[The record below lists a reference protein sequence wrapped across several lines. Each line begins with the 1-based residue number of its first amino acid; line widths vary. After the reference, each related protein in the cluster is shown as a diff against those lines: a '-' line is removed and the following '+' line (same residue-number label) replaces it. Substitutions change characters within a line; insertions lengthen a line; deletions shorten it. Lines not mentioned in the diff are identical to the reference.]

1 MNTIY
6 GYARVSTVKQDLSSQ
21 VENLKRA
28 GAVKIFKDKYTGTTA
43 NRPEFDKL
51 MAKIKSGDTL
61 IVTKLDRLARN
72 TQDALNIVK
81 KMNAEGV
88 ILRVLN
94 IGTIDNS
101 PSGRLIFTVF
111 SAFAEFERD
120 LIVSRTQEG
129 KAWAK
134 ANNPNFHEGMPRKY
148 NQEQIDF
155 AWKLH
160 TQDHMSYSEIS
171 KKLGISKATIYRRFR
186 ELKQNKKATDS
197 TTADD
202 SGRVYCRSEER
213 RVGKEC
219 RSRWSPYH

>member
-1 MNTIY
+1 MTNTIY
-6 GYARVSTVKQDLSSQ
+6 GYARVSTAQQDYATQ
-21 VENLKRA
+21 IEDLKRA
-28 GAVKIFKDKYTGTTA
+28 GATKIFKDKYTGTTA
-43 NRPEFDKL
+43 DRPEFDKL
-51 MAKIKSGDTL
+51 MAKIKNGDTL

-134 ANNPNFHEGMPRKY
+134 ANNPNFHDGMPRKY
-148 NQEQIDF
+148 DQEQINF

-171 KKLGISKATIYRRFR
+171 KKLGMSKATIYRRFR
-186 ELKQNKKATDS
+186 ELRDS
-197 TTADD
+197 PN
-202 SGRVYCRSEER
+202 R
-213 RVGKEC
+213 K
-219 RSRWSPYH
+219 SRL

>member
-1 MNTIY
+1 MTNTIY
-6 GYARVSTVKQDLSSQ
+6 GYARVSTAQQDYATQ
-21 VENLKRA
+21 IEDLKRA
-28 GAVKIFKDKYTGTTA
+28 GATKIFKDKYTGTTA
-43 NRPEFDKL
+43 DRPEFDKL
-51 MAKIKSGDTL
+51 MAKIKNGDTL

-134 ANNPNFHEGMPRKY
+134 ANNPNFHDGMPRKY
-148 NQEQIDF
+148 DQEQINF

-171 KKLGISKATIYRRFR
+171 KKLGMSKATIYRRFR
-186 ELKQNKKATDS
+186 ELKQNKI
-197 TTADD
+197 
-202 SGRVYCRSEER
+202 
-213 RVGKEC
+213 
-219 RSRWSPYH
+219 

>member
-1 MNTIY
+1 MIY
-6 GYARVSTVKQDLSSQ
+6 GYARVSTAQQDYATQ
-21 VENLKRA
+21 IADLKKA
-28 GAVKIFKDKYTGTTA
+28 GATKIFKDKYTGTTA

-51 MAKIKSGDTL
+51 MTTIKNGDTL

-134 ANNPNFHEGMPRKY
+134 ANNPNFHDGMPRKY
-148 NQEQIDF
+148 TKEQIDF

-160 TQDHMSYSEIS
+160 TQNHMSYSEIS

-186 ELKQNKKATDS
+186 ELRIQNINKK
-197 TTADD
+197 
-202 SGRVYCRSEER
+202 GR
-213 RVGKEC
+213 
-219 RSRWSPYH
+219 P

>member
-1 MNTIY
+1 MIY
-6 GYARVSTVKQDLSSQ
+6 GYARVSTAQQDYATQ
-21 VENLKRA
+21 IADLKKA
-28 GAVKIFKDKYTGTTA
+28 GATKIFKDKYTGTTA

-51 MAKIKSGDTL
+51 MTTIKNGDTL

-134 ANNPNFHEGMPRKY
+134 ANNPNFHDGMPRKY
-148 NQEQIDF
+148 TKEQIDF

-160 TQDHMSYSEIS
+160 IQDHMSYAEIS
-171 KKLGISKATIYRRFR
+171 KKLGISKATLYRRFR
-186 ELKQNKKATDS
+186 EIRSSKK
-197 TTADD
+197 
-202 SGRVYCRSEER
+202 
-213 RVGKEC
+213 
-219 RSRWSPYH
+219 

>member
-1 MNTIY
+1 MTNTIY
-6 GYARVSTVKQDLSSQ
+6 GYARVSTVQQDYATQ
-21 VENLKRA
+21 IEDLKRA
-28 GAVKIFKDKYTGTTA
+28 GATKIFKDKYTGTTA
-43 NRPEFDKL
+43 DRPEFDKL
-51 MAKIKSGDTL
+51 MAKIKNGDTL

-134 ANNPNFHEGMPRKY
+134 ANNPNFHDGMPRKY
-148 NQEQIDF
+148 DQEQINF

-171 KKLGISKATIYRRFR
+171 KKLGMSKATIYRRFR

-202 SGRVYCRSEER
+202 SGRVYC
-213 RVGKEC
+213 
-219 RSRWSPYH
+219 

>member
-1 MNTIY
+1 MIY
-6 GYARVSTVKQDLSSQ
+6 GYARVSTAQQDYATQ
-21 VENLKRA
+21 IADLKKA
-28 GAVKIFKDKYTGTTA
+28 GATKIFKDKYTGTTA

-51 MAKIKSGDTL
+51 MTTIKNGDTL

-81 KMNAEGV
+81 KMNAEGI

-134 ANNPNFHEGMPRKY
+134 ANNPNFHDGMPRKY
-148 NQEQIDF
+148 DKGQIDF

-160 TQDHMSYSEIS
+160 TQNHMSYSEIS

-186 ELKQNKKATDS
+186 ELRN
-197 TTADD
+197 
-202 SGRVYCRSEER
+202 E
-213 RVGKEC
+213 
-219 RSRWSPYH
+219 

>member
-1 MNTIY
+1 MVKRNIMTNTIY
-6 GYARVSTVKQDLSSQ
+6 GYARVSTAQQDYATQ
-21 VENLKRA
+21 IEDLKRA
-28 GAVKIFKDKYTGTTA
+28 GATKIFKDKYTGTTA
-43 NRPEFDKL
+43 DRPEFDKL
-51 MAKIKSGDTL
+51 MAKIKNGDTL

-88 ILRVLN
+88 ILWVLN

-134 ANNPNFHEGMPRKY
+134 ANNPNFHDGMPRKY
-148 NQEQIDF
+148 DQEQINF

-171 KKLGISKATIYRRFR
+171 KKLGMSKATIYRRFR
-186 ELKQNKKATDS
+186 ELRDS
-197 TTADD
+197 PN
-202 SGRVYCRSEER
+202 R
-213 RVGKEC
+213 K
-219 RSRWSPYH
+219 SRL

>member
-1 MNTIY
+1 MWVLRVVKTWCQESTRKELNMNTIY

-21 VENLKRA
+21 VDDLKRA
-28 GAVKIFKDKYTGTTA
+28 GATNIFKDKYTGTTA

-51 MAKIKSGDTL
+51 MVKIESGDTL
-61 IVTKLDRLARN
+61 IVIKLDRLARN

-81 KMNAEGV
+81 QMNAEGV

-171 KKLGISKATIYRRFR
+171 KKLGISQATIYRRFR
-186 ELKQNKKATDS
+186 ELRGDS
-197 TTADD
+197 
-202 SGRVYCRSEER
+202 V
-213 RVGKEC
+213 
-219 RSRWSPYH
+219 

>member
-1 MNTIY
+1 MKGKYLQMIY
-6 GYARVSTVKQDLSSQ
+6 GYARVSTAQQDYATQ
-21 VENLKRA
+21 IADLKKA
-28 GAVKIFKDKYTGTTA
+28 GATKIFKDKYTGTTA

-51 MAKIKSGDTL
+51 MTTIKNGDTL

-134 ANNPNFHEGMPRKY
+134 ANNPNFHDGMPRKY
-148 NQEQIDF
+148 TKEQIDF

-160 TQDHMSYSEIS
+160 TQNHMSYSEIS

-186 ELKQNKKATDS
+186 ELRIQNINKK
-197 TTADD
+197 
-202 SGRVYCRSEER
+202 
-213 RVGKEC
+213 
-219 RSRWSPYH
+219 SRP

>member
-1 MNTIY
+1 MTNTIY
-6 GYARVSTVKQDLSSQ
+6 GYARVSTAQQDYATQ
-21 VENLKRA
+21 IEDLKRA
-28 GAVKIFKDKYTGTTA
+28 GATKIFKDKYTGTTA
-43 NRPEFDKL
+43 DRPEFDKL
-51 MAKIKSGDTL
+51 MAKIKNGDTL

-134 ANNPNFHEGMPRKY
+134 ANNPNFHDGMPRKY
-148 NQEQIDF
+148 DQEQINF

-171 KKLGISKATIYRRFR
+171 KKLGMSKATIYRRFR
-186 ELKQNKKATDS
+186 ELKQNKKPPTLQLPMTLVVS
-197 TTADD
+197 IADNYL
-202 SGRVYCRSEER
+202 SS
-213 RVGKEC
+213 KLF
-219 RSRWSPYH
+219 SS

>member
-1 MNTIY
+1 MTNTIY
-6 GYARVSTVKQDLSSQ
+6 GYARVSTAQQDYATQ
-21 VENLKRA
+21 IEDLKRA
-28 GAVKIFKDKYTGTTA
+28 GATKIFKDKYTGTTA
-43 NRPEFDKL
+43 DRPEFDKL
-51 MAKIKSGDTL
+51 MVKIKNGDTL

-134 ANNPNFHEGMPRKY
+134 ANNPNFHDGMPRKY
-148 NQEQIDF
+148 DQEQINF

-171 KKLGISKATIYRRFR
+171 KKLGMSKATIYRRFR

-202 SGRVYCRSEER
+202 SGRVYC
-213 RVGKEC
+213 
-219 RSRWSPYH
+219 

>member
-1 MNTIY
+1 MIY
-6 GYARVSTVKQDLSSQ
+6 GYARVSTAQQDYATQ
-21 VENLKRA
+21 IADLKKA
-28 GAVKIFKDKYTGTTA
+28 GATKIFKDKYTGTTA

-51 MAKIKSGDTL
+51 MTTIKNGDTL
-61 IVTKLDRLARN
+61 IVTKLDRLARNTQDALSLARN

-88 ILRVLN
+88 ILLILN

-134 ANNPNFHEGMPRKY
+134 ANNPNFHDGMPRKY
-148 NQEQIDF
+148 TKEQIDF

-160 TQDHMSYSEIS
+160 TQNHMSYSEIS

-186 ELKQNKKATDS
+186 ELRIQNINKK
-197 TTADD
+197 
-202 SGRVYCRSEER
+202 
-213 RVGKEC
+213 
-219 RSRWSPYH
+219 SRP

>member
-1 MNTIY
+1 MTNTIY
-6 GYARVSTVKQDLSSQ
+6 GYARVSTAQQDYATQ
-21 VENLKRA
+21 IEDLKRA
-28 GAVKIFKDKYTGTTA
+28 GATKIFKDKYTGTTA
-43 NRPEFDKL
+43 DRPEFDKL
-51 MAKIKSGDTL
+51 MAKIKNGDTL

-134 ANNPNFHEGMPRKY
+134 ANNPNFHDGMPRKY
-148 NQEQIDF
+148 DQEQINF

-171 KKLGISKATIYRRFR
+171 KKLGMSKATIYRHFR

-202 SGRVYCRSEER
+202 SGRVYC
-213 RVGKEC
+213 
-219 RSRWSPYH
+219 

>member
-1 MNTIY
+1 MIY
-6 GYARVSTVKQDLSSQ
+6 GYAHVSTAQQDYATQ
-21 VENLKRA
+21 IEDLKRA
-28 GAVKIFKDKYTGTTA
+28 GATKIFKDKYTGTTA
-43 NRPEFDKL
+43 DRPEFDKL
-51 MAKIKSGDTL
+51 MAKIKNGDTL

-134 ANNPNFHEGMPRKY
+134 ANNPNFHDGMPRKY
-148 NQEQIDF
+148 DQEQINF

-186 ELKQNKKATDS
+186 ELRDS
-197 TTADD
+197 PN
-202 SGRVYCRSEER
+202 R
-213 RVGKEC
+213 K
-219 RSRWSPYH
+219 SRL

>member
-1 MNTIY
+1 MVKRNIMTNTIY
-6 GYARVSTVKQDLSSQ
+6 GYARVSTAQQDYATQ
-21 VENLKRA
+21 IEDLKRA
-28 GAVKIFKDKYTGTTA
+28 GATKIFKDKYTGTTA
-43 NRPEFDKL
+43 DRPEFDKL
-51 MAKIKSGDTL
+51 MAKIKNGDTL

-134 ANNPNFHEGMPRKY
+134 ANNPNFHDGMPRKY
-148 NQEQIDF
+148 DQEQINF

-171 KKLGISKATIYRRFR
+171 KKLGMSKATIYRHFR
-186 ELKQNKKATDS
+186 ELRDSLNKK
-197 TTADD
+197 
-202 SGRVYCRSEER
+202 
-213 RVGKEC
+213 
-219 RSRWSPYH
+219 SRL

>member
-1 MNTIY
+1 MTNIIY
-6 GYARVSTVKQDLSSQ
+6 GYARVSTAQQDYATQ
-21 VENLKRA
+21 IEDLKRA
-28 GAVKIFKDKYTGTTA
+28 GATKIFKDKYTGTTA
-43 NRPEFDKL
+43 DRPEFDKL
-51 MAKIKSGDTL
+51 MAKIKNGDTL

-134 ANNPNFHEGMPRKY
+134 ANNPNFHDGMPRKY
-148 NQEQIDF
+148 DQEQINF

-171 KKLGISKATIYRRFR
+171 KKLGMSKATIYRRFR

-202 SGRVYCRSEER
+202 SGRVYC
-213 RVGKEC
+213 
-219 RSRWSPYH
+219 

>member
-1 MNTIY
+1 MTNTIY
-6 GYARVSTVKQDLSSQ
+6 GYARVSTAQQDYATQ
-21 VENLKRA
+21 IEDLKRA
-28 GAVKIFKDKYTGTTA
+28 GATKIFKDKYTGTTA
-43 NRPEFDKL
+43 DRPEFDKL
-51 MAKIKSGDTL
+51 MAKKKNGDTL

-134 ANNPNFHEGMPRKY
+134 ANNPNFHDGMPRKY
-148 NQEQIDF
+148 DQEQINF

-171 KKLGISKATIYRRFR
+171 KKLGMSKATIYRRFR
-186 ELKQNKKATDS
+186 ELRDS
-197 TTADD
+197 PN
-202 SGRVYCRSEER
+202 R
-213 RVGKEC
+213 K
-219 RSRWSPYH
+219 SRL

>member
-1 MNTIY
+1 MTNTIY
-6 GYARVSTVKQDLSSQ
+6 GYARVSTAQQDYATQ
-21 VENLKRA
+21 IEDLKRA
-28 GAVKIFKDKYTGTTA
+28 GATKIFKDKYTGTTA
-43 NRPEFDKL
+43 DRPEFDKL
-51 MAKIKSGDTL
+51 MAKIKNGDTL

-81 KMNAEGV
+81 KMNAEGG

-134 ANNPNFHEGMPRKY
+134 ANNPNFHDGMPRKY
-148 NQEQIDF
+148 DQEQINF

-171 KKLGISKATIYRRFR
+171 KKLGMSKATIYRRFR
-186 ELKQNKKATDS
+186 ELRDSPNKK
-197 TTADD
+197 
-202 SGRVYCRSEER
+202 
-213 RVGKEC
+213 
-219 RSRWSPYH
+219 SRL

>member
-81 KMNAEGV
+81 KMNAEGI

-202 SGRVYCRSEER
+202 SGRVYC
-213 RVGKEC
+213 
-219 RSRWSPYH
+219 

>member
-1 MNTIY
+1 MIY
-6 GYARVSTVKQDLSSQ
+6 GYARVSTAQQDYATQ
-21 VENLKRA
+21 IDDLKRA
-28 GAVKIFKDKYTGTTA
+28 GATKIYKDKYTGTTA

-51 MAKIKSGDTL
+51 MDKLQNGDTL

-72 TQDALNIVK
+72 TQDALSIVK
-81 KMNAEGV
+81 QMNDEGV

-134 ANNPNFHEGMPRKY
+134 ANNPNFHDGMPRKY
-148 NQEQIDF
+148 GKEQIDF
-155 AWKLH
+155 AWKQH
-160 TQDHMSYSEIS
+160 TQEHMSYSEIS
-171 KKLGISKATIYRRFR
+171 KKLGISKATLYRRFR
-186 ELKQNKKATDS
+186 ELRKSRNK
-197 TTADD
+197 
-202 SGRVYCRSEER
+202 
-213 RVGKEC
+213 
-219 RSRWSPYH
+219 

>member
-1 MNTIY
+1 MIKRNIMTNTIY
-6 GYARVSTVKQDLSSQ
+6 GYARVSTAQQDYATQ
-21 VENLKRA
+21 IEDLKRA
-28 GAVKIFKDKYTGTTA
+28 GATKIFKDKYTGTTA
-43 NRPEFDKL
+43 DRPEFDKL
-51 MAKIKSGDTL
+51 MAKIKNGDTL

-88 ILRVLN
+88 ILWVLN

-134 ANNPNFHEGMPRKY
+134 ANNPNFHDGMPRKY
-148 NQEQIDF
+148 DQEQINF

-171 KKLGISKATIYRRFR
+171 KKLGMSKATIYRRFR
-186 ELKQNKKATDS
+186 ELRDTPNRK
-197 TTADD
+197 
-202 SGRVYCRSEER
+202 
-213 RVGKEC
+213 
-219 RSRWSPYH
+219 SRL

>member
-1 MNTIY
+1 MVKRNIMTNTIY
-6 GYARVSTVKQDLSSQ
+6 GYARVSTAQQDYATQ
-21 VENLKRA
+21 IEDLKRA
-28 GAVKIFKDKYTGTTA
+28 GATKIFKDKYTGTTA
-43 NRPEFDKL
+43 DRPEFDKL
-51 MAKIKSGDTL
+51 MAKIKNGDTL

-134 ANNPNFHEGMPRKY
+134 ANNPNFHDGMPRKY
-148 NQEQIDF
+148 DQEQINF

-171 KKLGISKATIYRRFR
+171 KKLGMSKATIYRRFR
-186 ELKQNKKATDS
+186 ELRDSPNKK
-197 TTADD
+197 
-202 SGRVYCRSEER
+202 
-213 RVGKEC
+213 
-219 RSRWSPYH
+219 SRL

>member
-1 MNTIY
+1 MIY
-6 GYARVSTVKQDLSSQ
+6 GYARVSTAQQDYATQ
-21 VENLKRA
+21 IADLKKA
-28 GAVKIFKDKYTGTTA
+28 GATKIFRDKYTGTTA

-51 MAKIKSGDTL
+51 MTTIKNGDTL

-72 TQDALNIVK
+72 TQDALTIVK
-81 KMNAEGV
+81 KMNAEGI

-134 ANNPNFHEGMPRKY
+134 ANNPNFHDGMPRKY
-148 NQEQIDF
+148 TEEQIDF

-160 TQDHMSYSEIS
+160 TQNHMSYSEIS

-186 ELKQNKKATDS
+186 ELRNAKTNN
-197 TTADD
+197 
-202 SGRVYCRSEER
+202 E
-213 RVGKEC
+213 
-219 RSRWSPYH
+219 

>member
-1 MNTIY
+1 MIKRNIMTNTIY
-6 GYARVSTVKQDLSSQ
+6 GYARVSTAQQDYATQ
-21 VENLKRA
+21 IEDLKRA
-28 GAVKIFKDKYTGTTA
+28 GATKIFKDKYTGTTA
-43 NRPEFDKL
+43 DRPEFDKL
-51 MAKIKSGDTL
+51 MAKIKNDDTL

-81 KMNAEGV
+81 KMNAEGI

-134 ANNPNFHEGMPRKY
+134 ANNPNFHDGMPRKY
-148 NQEQIDF
+148 DQEQINF

-171 KKLGISKATIYRRFR
+171 KKLGMSKATIYRRFR
-186 ELKQNKKATDS
+186 ELRDSPNKK
-197 TTADD
+197 
-202 SGRVYCRSEER
+202 
-213 RVGKEC
+213 
-219 RSRWSPYH
+219 SRL

>member
-1 MNTIY
+1 MIY
-6 GYARVSTVKQDLSSQ
+6 GYARVSTAQQDYATQ
-21 VENLKRA
+21 IDDLKRA
-28 GAVKIFKDKYTGTTA
+28 GATKIYKDKYTGTTA

-51 MAKIKSGDTL
+51 MDKLQNGDTL

-72 TQDALNIVK
+72 TQDALSSVK
-81 KMNAEGV
+81 QMNDEGV

-134 ANNPNFHEGMPRKY
+134 ANNPNFHDGMPRKY
-148 NQEQIDF
+148 GKEQIDF

-160 TQDHMSYSEIS
+160 TQEHMSYSEIS
-171 KKLGISKATIYRRFR
+171 KKLGISKATLYRRFR
-186 ELKQNKKATDS
+186 ELRESRNK
-197 TTADD
+197 
-202 SGRVYCRSEER
+202 
-213 RVGKEC
+213 
-219 RSRWSPYH
+219 

>member
-1 MNTIY
+1 MIKRNIMTNTIY
-6 GYARVSTVKQDLSSQ
+6 GYARVSTVQQDYATQ
-21 VENLKRA
+21 IEDLKRA
-28 GAVKIFKDKYTGTTA
+28 GATKIFKDKYTGTTA
-43 NRPEFDKL
+43 DRPEFDKL
-51 MAKIKSGDTL
+51 MAKIKNGDTL

-134 ANNPNFHEGMPRKY
+134 ANNPNFHDGMPRKY
-148 NQEQIDF
+148 DQEQINF

-171 KKLGISKATIYRRFR
+171 KKLGMSKATIYRRFR
-186 ELKQNKKATDS
+186 ELRDSPNKK
-197 TTADD
+197 
-202 SGRVYCRSEER
+202 
-213 RVGKEC
+213 
-219 RSRWSPYH
+219 SRL

>member
-1 MNTIY
+1 MTNTIY
-6 GYARVSTVKQDLSSQ
+6 GYARVSTAQQDYATQ
-21 VENLKRA
+21 IEDLKRA
-28 GAVKIFKDKYTGTTA
+28 GATKIFKDKYTGTTA
-43 NRPEFDKL
+43 DRPEFDKL
-51 MAKIKSGDTL
+51 MAKIKNGDTL

-134 ANNPNFHEGMPRKY
+134 ANNPNFHDGMPRKY
-148 NQEQIDF
+148 DQEQINF

-202 SGRVYCRSEER
+202 SGRVYC
-213 RVGKEC
+213 
-219 RSRWSPYH
+219 

>member
-1 MNTIY
+1 MIY
-6 GYARVSTVKQDLSSQ
+6 GYARVSTAQQDYATQ
-21 VENLKRA
+21 IAELKKA
-28 GAVKIFKDKYTGTTA
+28 GATKIFRDKYTGTTA

-51 MAKIKSGDTL
+51 MTKIESGDTL

-72 TQDALNIVK
+72 TQDALSIVK
-81 KMNAEGV
+81 QLNAEGI

-134 ANNPNFHEGMPRKY
+134 ANNPNFRDGMPRKY
-148 NQEQIDF
+148 VKEQIDF

-171 KKLGISKATIYRRFR
+171 KKLGMSKATIYRRFR
-186 ELKQNKKATDS
+186 EIRDKQTLEK
-197 TTADD
+197 
-202 SGRVYCRSEER
+202 
-213 RVGKEC
+213 
-219 RSRWSPYH
+219 

>member
-1 MNTIY
+1 MTNTIY
-6 GYARVSTVKQDLSSQ
+6 GYARVSTTQQDYATQ
-21 VENLKRA
+21 VEDLKQA
-28 GAVKIFKDKYTGTTA
+28 GATKIFKDKYTGTTA

-51 MAKIKSGDTL
+51 MAQIGSGDTL

-81 KMNAEGV
+81 QLNAEGI

-120 LIVSRTQEG
+120 LIVNRTQEG

-134 ANNPNFHEGMPRKY
+134 ANNPNFHDGMPRKY
-148 NQEQIDF
+148 TSEQIDF
-155 AWKLH
+155 AWKLN

-171 KKLGISKATIYRRFR
+171 RKLGMSKATIYRRFR
-186 ELKQNKKATDS
+186 ELRDKKA
-197 TTADD
+197 APKDD
-202 SGRVYCRSEER
+202 FL
-213 RVGKEC
+213 
-219 RSRWSPYH
+219 H

>member
-1 MNTIY
+1 MIY
-6 GYARVSTVKQDLSSQ
+6 GYARVSTAQQDYATQ
-21 VENLKRA
+21 IDDLKRA
-28 GAVKIFKDKYTGTTA
+28 GATKIFKDKYTGTTA

-51 MAKIKSGDTL
+51 MNAIKNDDTL

-72 TQDALNIVK
+72 TQDALSIIK
-81 KMNAEGV
+81 EMNAEGV

-134 ANNPNFHEGMPRKY
+134 ANNPNFHDGMPRKY
-148 NQEQIDF
+148 TKEQINF

-160 TQDHMSYSEIS
+160 TQNHMSYSEIS
-171 KKLGISKATIYRRFR
+171 KKLGISKATIYRRFKEIR
-186 ELKQNKKATDS
+186 ANKIS
-197 TTADD
+197 
-202 SGRVYCRSEER
+202 Y
-213 RVGKEC
+213 
-219 RSRWSPYH
+219 

>member
-1 MNTIY
+1 MIY
-6 GYARVSTVKQDLSSQ
+6 GYARVSTAQQDYATQ
-21 VENLKRA
+21 IADLKKA
-28 GAVKIFKDKYTGTTA
+28 GATKIFKDKYTGTTA

-51 MAKIKSGDTL
+51 MTTIKNGDTL

-120 LIVSRTQEG
+120 LIVSRTREG

-134 ANNPNFHEGMPRKY
+134 ANNPNFHDGMPRKY
-148 NQEQIDF
+148 TKEQIDF

-160 TQDHMSYSEIS
+160 TQNHMSYSEIS

-186 ELKQNKKATDS
+186 ELRIQNINKK
-197 TTADD
+197 
-202 SGRVYCRSEER
+202 
-213 RVGKEC
+213 
-219 RSRWSPYH
+219 SRP

>member
-1 MNTIY
+1 MIKRNIMTNTIY
-6 GYARVSTVKQDLSSQ
+6 GYARVSTAQQDYATQ
-21 VENLKRA
+21 IEDLKRA
-28 GAVKIFKDKYTGTTA
+28 GVTKIFKDKYTGTTA
-43 NRPEFDKL
+43 DRPEFDKL
-51 MAKIKSGDTL
+51 MAKIKNGDTL

-134 ANNPNFHEGMPRKY
+134 ANNPNFHDGMPRKY
-148 NQEQIDF
+148 DQEQINF

-160 TQDHMSYSEIS
+160 TQEHMSYAEIS
-171 KKLGISKATIYRRFR
+171 KKLGMSKATIYRRFR
-186 ELKQNKKATDS
+186 ELRDSPNKK
-197 TTADD
+197 
-202 SGRVYCRSEER
+202 
-213 RVGKEC
+213 
-219 RSRWSPYH
+219 SRL

>member
-1 MNTIY
+1 MIY
-6 GYARVSTVKQDLSSQ
+6 GYARVSTAQQDYATQ
-21 VENLKRA
+21 IDDLKRA
-28 GAVKIFKDKYTGTTA
+28 GATKIYKDKYTGTTA

-51 MAKIKSGDTL
+51 MDKLQNGDTL

-72 TQDALNIVK
+72 TQDALSIVK
-81 KMNAEGV
+81 QMNDEGV

-134 ANNPNFHEGMPRKY
+134 ANNPNLHDGMPRKY
-148 NQEQIDF
+148 DQEQINF

-186 ELKQNKKATDS
+186 ELRDS
-197 TTADD
+197 PNRKSRLQGRP
-202 SGRVYCRSEER
+202 SGMD
-213 RVGKEC
+213 
-219 RSRWSPYH
+219 

>member
-1 MNTIY
+1 MTNTIY
-6 GYARVSTVKQDLSSQ
+6 GYARVSTAQQDYATQ
-21 VENLKRA
+21 IEDLKRA
-28 GAVKIFKDKYTGTTA
+28 GATKIFKDKYTGTTA
-43 NRPEFDKL
+43 DRPEFDKL
-51 MAKIKSGDTL
+51 MAKIKNDDTL

-81 KMNAEGV
+81 KMNAEGI

-134 ANNPNFHEGMPRKY
+134 ANNPNFHDGMPRKY
-148 NQEQIDF
+148 DQEQINF

-171 KKLGISKATIYRRFR
+171 KKLGMSKATIYRRFR
-186 ELKQNKKATDS
+186 ELRDSPNKK
-197 TTADD
+197 
-202 SGRVYCRSEER
+202 
-213 RVGKEC
+213 
-219 RSRWSPYH
+219 SRL

>member
-1 MNTIY
+1 MIY
-6 GYARVSTVKQDLSSQ
+6 GYARVSTAQQDYATQ
-21 VENLKRA
+21 IDDLKRA
-28 GAVKIFKDKYTGTTA
+28 GATKIYKDKYTGTTA

-51 MAKIKSGDTL
+51 MDKLQNGDTL

-72 TQDALNIVK
+72 TQDALSIVK
-81 KMNAEGV
+81 QMNDEGV

-134 ANNPNFHEGMPRKY
+134 ANNPNFHDGMPRKY
-148 NQEQIDF
+148 DQEQTNF

-171 KKLGISKATIYRRFR
+171 KKLGISKATIYQRFR
-186 ELKQNKKATDS
+186 ELRDS
-197 TTADD
+197 PN
-202 SGRVYCRSEER
+202 R
-213 RVGKEC
+213 K
-219 RSRWSPYH
+219 SRL